1 MSKVAKILVLSFV
14 GETPETAV
22 EIHKQIQEECEP
34 SATLEDVRISLL
46 ELANDDFIMSAQ
58 KPDGTDLTDI
68 YWR

>member
-14 GETPETAV
+14 GEIPETAV

-34 SATLEDVRISLL
+34 SAVLEDVRRSLL
-46 ELANDDFIMSAQ
+46 ELAYDNFIMSAE
-58 KPDGTDLTDI
+58 KPDGTDLTNI